1 MNKIYFIS
9 NNNLNYYNITPNIP
23 NLEIESI
30 LEIESNLEIES
41 IVEPTDLNK
50 YIAIGPIKHFKTAFS
65 SNVINILN
73 RIGIHNIISFEHV
86 KLFDINSNYT
96 FDSMLECN
104 WNSLKKTSKLEYPSS
119 IKLDNNELNKYGLHF
134 DDFEIELYN
143 KLYKKLD
150 RDPTFTELYDLCQ
163 SNSEHSRHWFFKGKL
178 YLDDILLKDTLFDMV
193 KSTLKKNSNSLIAFS
208 DNSSVIE
215 GFKINQIVSDRTYIR
230 ENNLDIVLTAETHN
244 FPTLICPF
252 QGANTGIG
260 GRIRD
265 NHATGRGAYIMGSL
279 AGYCVGNINLEED
292 NINGLKYNYKNPLNI
307 LIEASNGAS
316 DYGNKIGEPI
326 IGGFTRSFSDNNIE
340 WIKPVMFSAGI
351 GSINRYNLKKIPPK
365 ENMYIVRIGGP
376 AYKIGLGGGFSSSLS
391 QDGSRNEF
399 DLSAVQR
406 GDPQMCN
413 KLNRVITICSEMED
427 NPILSIHDQ
436 GAGGLANVVKE
447 IVYPKG
453 ATIYLDNVTLGDTTM
468 KPLDIWCSEFQESD
482 VLLVNNIIL
491 LEKIC
496 KRENICCDILG
507 NVNDIKKIVVYFK
520 DELLID
526 LPLKEILEPNIQKT
540 YNLTKFKYP
549 EDYNNNFKINSS
561 IKTCLEKV
569 LGTIDVGSKRFLV
582 NKVDRSVG
590 GKIVQQQCVG
600 PFHTPISNYS
610 LTALGYF
617 DNMGI
622 VTSIGERPILGLTDP
637 ISQASLSIGEM
648 ITNIMGVYI
657 GSIEKIKCSANWM
670 WSLND
675 NDEKG
680 KLFEVA
686 NELCSGLKKLGIGI
700 DGGKDSLSMSIKH
713 NKNTIKSPGQLV
725 ITGYA
730 SVPFINKRVTPDF
743 KQIDSAIILIKCSK
757 QTRLG
762 RSVFTRICLDNNNK
776 LECPRLSNYETLLNM
791 FSIIQQHIFNNKLLA
806 LHDISDGGLITTLC
820 EMAISSKIGFNLV
833 TDNKNIYNFL
843 FNEEIGIVCEVEQKY
858 VKSLLNDLNSYNIDS
873 NIIGYTTLRPIITI
887 LQNYDI
893 VEEIDLFTISKY
905 WEYPSL
911 QLEKYQSNVLE
922 TDVSKLIK
930 PIYYLPTNVKNF
942 CNKYY
947 NKFMYNFENCEKFQ
961 LKKKP
966 KIKVIILRDDGS
978 NGDKEMCAVFKYI
991 GFDVLNINMSS
1002 ILKNPK
1008 ILRKT
1013 IGIVY
1018 VGGFSHGDVLGAG
1031 HGWYLSIKN
1040 NTKFNDELNIFM
1052 NKYNTFSLGVCN
1064 GCQLMVKQKIFGS
1077 RLKIVENDSKR
1088 FESRFSTVKI
1098 VNSNNI
1104 FFKNM
1109 ENMSFGIWVA
1119 HGQGKFINTKSLHYS
1134 EKVLKYTHQYSNKDK
1149 LKYPYNPNGSE
1160 EDLAGICFNK
1170 RHLAMMPHPERCFM
1184 KWQLPYLGKY
1194 NNILESPWLMMFKN
1208 IYNWCSTNNDSYNYW

>member
-1 MNKIYFIS
+1 MTKIYFNS
-9 NNNLNYYNITPNIP
+9 NNHLNYYNITPNIP
-23 NLEIESI
+23 NLNYI
-30 LEIESNLEIES
+30 LEIKS
-41 IVEPTDLNK
+41 IVEPNDLNK
-50 YIAIGPIKHFKTAFS
+50 YIPIGPIKHFKTAFS
-65 SNVINILN
+65 SNVINILK
-73 RIGIHNIISFEHV
+73 RIGINNVTSFDHV
-86 KLFDINSNYT
+86 KLYDINSYYT
-96 FDSMLECN
+96 FDPMLECN
-104 WNSLKKTSKLEYPSS
+104 WNTNNIIKLDYPSS
-119 IKLDNNELNKYGLHF
+119 IKLDNKVLNKYGLQF
-134 DDFEIELYN
+134 DDFEIELYE

-150 RDPTFTELYDLCQ
+150 RDPRFIELYDLCQ

-178 YLDDILLKDTLFDMV
+178 YLDSILLKDSLFDMI

-215 GFKINQIVSDRTYIR
+215 GFKINQMLSDRIYIK

-265 NHATGRGAYIMGSL
+265 NHATGRGAYIIGSL
-279 AGYCVGNINLEED
+279 AGYCVGNINLEKD
-292 NINGLKYNYKNPLNI
+292 DINELKYNYKNPLNI

-326 IGGFTRSFSDNNIE
+326 IGGFTRSFSEKNIE

-351 GSINRYNLKKIPPK
+351 GSINRYNLKKKNPK
-365 ENMYIVRIGGP
+365 ENMYVVRIGGP
-376 AYKIGLGGGFSSSLS
+376 AYKIGLGGGFSSSLT

-482 VLLVNNIIL
+482 VLLVNNIKI

-507 NVNDIKKIVVYFK
+507 NVNDSKKIKVYFN

-540 YNLTKFKYP
+540 YHLTKFKYP
-549 EDYNNNFKINSS
+549 QQYDNNFKIDTS
-561 IKTCLEKV
+561 IETCLEKV
-569 LGTIDVGSKRFLV
+569 LGSIDVGSKRFLV

-590 GKIVQQQCVG
+590 GQIVQQQCVG

-617 DNMGI
+617 DTLGI

-637 ISQASLSIGEM
+637 IAQASLSIGEM

-670 WSLND
+670 WPLND
-675 NDEKG
+675 TYEMG
-680 KLFEVA
+680 KMYEVV

-700 DGGKDSLSMSIKH
+700 DGGKDSLSMSIKN

-730 SVPFINKRVTPDF
+730 SVPFINKRVTPNF
-743 KQIDSAIILIKCSK
+743 KKTNSAILLIKPSDEH
-757 QTRLG
+757 RLG
-762 RSVFTRICLDNNNK
+762 RSIFSRVCLENNSK
-776 LECPRLSNYETLLNM
+776 LQCPRLSDYDTLLNI
-791 FSIIQQHIFNNKLLA
+791 FYIIQKNIYYNKILA

-833 TDNKNIYNFL
+833 NNDKNIYNFL
-843 FNEEIGIVCEVEQKY
+843 FNEEIGIVCEIEEKY
-858 VKSLLNDLNSYNIDS
+858 VKSVLNDLDKYNINS
-873 NIIGYTTLRPIITI
+873 KIIGYTTIQPIISI
-887 LQNYDI
+887 FKNDDI
-893 VEEIDLFTISKY
+893 VEKIDLFTISKY

-911 QLEKYQSNVLE
+911 QLEKYQSNILDTE
-922 TDVSKLIK
+922 ISKLIK
-930 PIYYLPTNVKNF
+930 PIYYLPTDVNNF

-947 NKFMYNFENCEKFQ
+947 NKFIYNFETFQ
-961 LKKKP
+961 FKKKHN
-966 KIKVIILRDDGS
+966 IKVLILRDDGS

-991 GFDVLNINMSS
+991 GFDVFNINMSHV
-1002 ILKNPK
+1002 LKNPK
-1008 ILRKT
+1008 MLRKF

-1018 VGGFSHGDVLGAG
+1018 VGGFSHGDVLGAA

-1040 NTKFNDELNIFM
+1040 N
-1052 NKYNTFSLGVCN
+1052 
-1064 GCQLMVKQKIFGS
+1064 
-1077 RLKIVENDSKR
+1077 
-1088 FESRFSTVKI
+1088 
-1098 VNSNNI
+1098 
-1104 FFKNM
+1104 
-1109 ENMSFGIWVA
+1109 
-1119 HGQGKFINTKSLHYS
+1119 
-1134 EKVLKYTHQYSNKDK
+1134 
-1149 LKYPYNPNGSE
+1149 
-1160 EDLAGICFNK
+1160 
-1170 RHLAMMPHPERCFM
+1170 
-1184 KWQLPYLGKY
+1184 
-1194 NNILESPWLMMFKN
+1194 
-1208 IYNWCSTNNDSYNYW
+1208 